1 MRQGIVLVLS
11 APSGTGKSTLSE
23 MLLKEFPNL
32 GYSVSCTTRQ
42 ARAGEIDGVH
52 YHFLGMDDFENK
64 RKNGE
69 FAEWAQVHGNFYGT
83 PLLPLK
89 KMLSAGRDVL
99 FDIDVQGAVQIKKSL
114 PEATFAFILPP
125 SMEELGRR
133 LHKRGLDNE
142 ETIFQ
147 RLANAKKE
155 IAEAYWY
162 DALVVNDDLARA
174 YNDLRSFYI
183 ASTLMPSHNKS
194 LVEALLGEK

>member
-42 ARAGEIDGVH
+42 ARAGEINGVH
-52 YHFLGMDDFENK
+52 YHFLCLDDFENK

-89 KMLSAGRDVL
+89 KCWLPAGMCCL
-99 FDIDVQGAVQIKKSL
+99 
-114 PEATFAFILPP
+114 ILM
-125 SMEELGRR
+125 SRGRF
-133 LHKRGLDNE
+133 K
-142 ETIFQ
+142 
-147 RLANAKKE
+147 
-155 IAEAYWY
+155 
-162 DALVVNDDLARA
+162 
-174 YNDLRSFYI
+174 
-183 ASTLMPSHNKS
+183 
-194 LVEALLGEK
+194 

>member
-32 GYSVSCTTRQ
+32 GYSVSCTTRK

-64 RKNGE
+64 KNGGE
-69 FAEWAQVHGNFYGT
+69 FAEWAQVHGNYYGT

-89 KMLSAGRDVL
+89 NMLSAGRDVL
-99 FDIDVQGAVQIKKSL
+99 FDIDVQGAVQIKKAI
-114 PEATFAFILPP
+114 PDATCAFILPP
-125 SMEELGRR
+125 SMKELERR
-133 LHKRGLDNE
+133 LHKRGLDDE
-142 ETIFQ
+142 ETISE
-147 RLANAKKE
+147 RLANTKKE
-155 IAEAYWY
+155 IGQAYWY
-162 DALVVNDDLARA
+162 DALIVNDDLDRA

-183 ASTLMPSHNKS
+183 ASTLMPSHNQS
-194 LVEALLGEK
+194 FVEALLGE